1 MREFGVQ
8 LDFNLNLIVVGGT
21 AVEALLP
28 EEEATLLKG
37 HGTYWKGTGDGQGH

>member
-8 LDFNLNLIVVGGT
+8 LDFALNSIVVGGT
-21 AVEALLP
+21 VVEALLP

-37 HGTYWKGTGDGQGH
+37 RGYHRQGTSIGQQD